1 MIEEMTT
8 VQFKIPKT
16 NVPVV
21 CHTTAG
27 EAIAGNIFL
36 DVMGKWA
43 LQHLHEFFET
53 EIPFFPIQASK
64 TEKPFL
70 IARKVLVLV
79 ELISFA
85 TLLQKDTS
93 IMLSKKKFVILD
105 LQGLGPVH
113 CEILID
119 TPADRSRIL
128 DVLNHP
134 GNFLSIVWN
143 DTYSL
148 VNKTHIFRAVE
159 V

>member
-1 MIEEMTT
+1 MIEEITT

-16 NVPVV
+16 IVPVV

-27 EAIAGNIFL
+27 ESITGDIFL

-43 LQHLHEFFET
+43 LPQLHEFFESET
-53 EIPFFPIQASK
+53 PFFPIRTSVM
-64 TEKPFL
+64 ENPFL
-70 IARKVLVLV
+70 IARNVLVLV

-85 TLLQKDTS
+85 TLLRTDTS
-93 IMLSKKKFVILD
+93 ILLSKKKPVVLH
-105 LQGLGPVH
+105 LQGLGSFQ

-119 TPADRSRIL
+119 TPDDRSRIL

-134 GNFLSIVWN
+134 GRFLSVIWN
-143 DTYSL
+143 NTYSL
-148 VNKTHIFRAVE
+148 VNKAHIFRAVE